1 VYNYALLKKV
11 KMYTIGKFA
20 KKLGITVHTLRVWDK
35 ENKLIFSCRMNK
47 KIIEKLKNESTD

>member
-1 VYNYALLKKV
+1 
-11 KMYTIGKFA
+11 MYTIGKFV